1 MRTNTNMGTGTI
13 ARQPPMRAPL
23 LRAPLLR
30 ALFGTPLNAAL
41 SLLML
46 AAFALVLPPLFRW
59 LLGDAVWSAANRAAC
74 VAAGSGACWAFIRAR
89 FALFFYGLYPQPEW
103 WRVDLGLLLLVVVG
117 AGTLFARRGRG
128 WWLLALVTIVPV
140 GGAVLLAGGVLG
152 LPAVPTP
159 QWGGL
164 MLNVVIS
171 FVALAGALPL
181 GIALAFGR
189 RSRYPVIRM
198 LSVAMIEFWRGVPLL
213 TVLFM
218 GLILLPLFLP
228 NGVTVDNLVRALVVM
243 TLFTGAYMAET
254 VRGGLQGVP
263 RGQAEAAEALG
274 MHHGQVQV
282 LVVLPQAL
290 RLSIPG
296 IINIAVDLFKDTTL
310 VSIVGLFDLMGVV
323 NQSMKD
329 PAWLGL
335 AAEGYTFAAIVF
347 FFACL
352 VISLGGSFLE
362 RRFGVG
368 QRR

>member
-1 MRTNTNMGTGTI
+1 M
-13 ARQPPMRAPL
+13 
-23 LRAPLLR
+23 LR
-30 ALFGTPLNAAL
+30 ALFGTKLNAAIT
-41 SLLML
+41 LLML
-46 AAFALVLPPLFRW
+46 GGLALALPPLFGW
-59 LLGDAVWSAANRAAC
+59 MVSDAVWDAPNRTVC
-74 VAAGSGACWAFIRAR
+74 VASGSGACWAFIRAR
-89 FALFFYGLYPQPEW
+89 FALFFYGLYPAPER
-103 WRVDLGLLLLVVVG
+103 WRVDLGLLLLVAIG
-117 AGTLFARRGRG
+117 AGALFARRGRG
-128 WWLLALVTIVPV
+128 WWLLALLTVVPGGCGVLLVGGVFGLVPV
-140 GGAVLLAGGVLG
+140 ATA
-152 LPAVPTP
+152 

-171 FVALAGALPL
+171 FTALAGAIPL

-198 LSVAMIEFWRGVPLL
+198 FSVAMIEFWRGVPLL

-228 NGVTVDNLVRALVVM
+228 SGVTVDNLVRALVVM
-243 TLFTGAYMAET
+243 TLFTAAYMAET
-254 VRGGLQGVP
+254 IRGGLQGVP
-263 RGQAEAAEALG
+263 QGQAEAAAALG
-274 MHHGQVQV
+274 MGHGQIQL

-290 RLSIPG
+290 RMSIPG
-296 IINIAVDLFKDTTL
+296 IVNIAVDLFKDTSL

-352 VISLGGSFLE
+352 VISLGGSLLE
-362 RRFGVG
+362 RQFGVG

>member
-1 MRTNTNMGTGTI
+1 
-13 ARQPPMRAPL
+13 MRAIV
-23 LRAPLLR
+23 RIPLLR
-30 ALFGTPLNAAL
+30 ALFGTPLNAL
-41 SLLML
+41 VTLLML
-46 AAFALVLPPLFRW
+46 GAFAFALPPLFRW
-59 LLGDAVWSAANRAAC
+59 MLTDAVWEAANRAGC
-74 VAAGSGACWAFIRAR
+74 VATGSGACWAFIRAR
-89 FALFFYGLYPQPEW
+89 FALFFYGLYPAPER
-103 WRVDLGLLLLVVVG
+103 WRADLGVLILIVAG
-117 AGTLFARRGRG
+117 AGALFARRGRG
-128 WWLLALVTIVPV
+128 WWLGALLTVVPV
-140 GGAVLLAGGVLG
+140 AGGILLAGGVLG
-152 LPAVPTP
+152 LKPVPTP

-164 MLNVVIS
+164 LLNVVIS

-189 RSRYPVIRM
+189 RSTYPVIRWI
-198 LSVAMIEFWRGVPLL
+198 SIAMIEFWRGVPLL

-218 GLILLPLFLP
+218 GLVLLPLFLP
-228 NGVTVDNLVRALVVM
+228 NGVTVDNLVRALIVM
-243 TLFTGAYMAET
+243 TLFNSAYLAET
-254 VRGGLQGVP
+254 IRGGLQGVP
-263 RGQAEAAEALG
+263 TGQAEAAAALG
-274 MHHGQVQV
+274 MHHGQVQL
-282 LVVLPQAL
+282 LVILPQAL

-296 IINIAVDLFKDTTL
+296 IVNIAVDLFKDTTL

-352 VISLGGSFLE
+352 VISLGGSLLE